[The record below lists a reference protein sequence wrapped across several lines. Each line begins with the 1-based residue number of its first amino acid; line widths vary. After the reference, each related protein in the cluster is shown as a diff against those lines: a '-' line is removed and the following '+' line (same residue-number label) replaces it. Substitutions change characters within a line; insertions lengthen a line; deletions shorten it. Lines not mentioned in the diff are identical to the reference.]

1 MKILTL
7 TTYNVYNY
15 GAALQAY
22 ALQTYLQ
29 CMGHD
34 AVLINY
40 QPEYLT
46 RKYDYRWVNPESKLS
61 RYAVT
66 RIAYRVMKY
75 LQRQTTMGRKRQFD
89 RFIDSYLKQTRE
101 YRTLETLCQNPP
113 EADLYVVGSDQIWN
127 VFYEAGRDPA
137 FYLEFVTK
145 GRKASYA
152 ASFSYVDIPQKE
164 KKKIAEC
171 LRTFDAVSV
180 RESHGLQLLREMN
193 IPGEWVLDPVFLL
206 PIEQWKQLM
215 VTNIS
220 KEDYLLIYDF
230 EGNKELKRFAK
241 EYARRHHLKIYV
253 IADTYPLL
261 YADRNFMKAGPREFV
276 SMIYHCKAFI
286 SNSFHGTAF
295 SIMFNKPVFVFNR
308 HRHKVNSRM
317 ESLMTLFG
325 INQCI
330 LDNPEKWEKA
340 YYYPF
345 NYEQINHTKQ
355 RELIKSK
362 AYLDN
367 LLNICTHP

>member
-101 YRTLETLCQNPP
+101 YRTLEKLCQNPP

-127 VFYEAGRDPA
+127 VFYEAGSGTRSG
-137 FYLEFVTK
+137 FLSRIRNK
-145 GRKASYA
+145 G
-152 ASFSYVDIPQKE
+152 QKSIIRCQLLLRGYSPEGE
-164 KKKIAEC
+164 KKNC
-171 LRTFDAVSV
+171 R
-180 RESHGLQLLREMN
+180 M
-193 IPGEWVLDPVFLL
+193 P
-206 PIEQWKQLM
+206 
-215 VTNIS
+215 
-220 KEDYLLIYDF
+220 
-230 EGNKELKRFAK
+230 
-241 EYARRHHLKIYV
+241 
-253 IADTYPLL
+253 AD
-261 YADRNFMKAGPREFV
+261 
-276 SMIYHCKAFI
+276 I
-286 SNSFHGTAF
+286 
-295 SIMFNKPVFVFNR
+295 
-308 HRHKVNSRM
+308 
-317 ESLMTLFG
+317 
-325 INQCI
+325 
-330 LDNPEKWEKA
+330 
-340 YYYPF
+340 
-345 NYEQINHTKQ
+345 
-355 RELIKSK
+355 
-362 AYLDN
+362 
-367 LLNICTHP
+367 

>member
-101 YRTLETLCQNPP
+101 YRTLEKLCQNPP

-137 FYLEFVTK
+137 FYLEFVTRAEK
-145 GRKASYA
+145 HHTLPASLTWI
-152 ASFSYVDIPQKE
+152 FPRRR
-164 KKKIAEC
+164 KKKLPNACGRLMLC
-171 LRTFDAVSV
+171 L
-180 RESHGLQLLREMN
+180 
-193 IPGEWVLDPVFLL
+193 
-206 PIEQWKQLM
+206 
-215 VTNIS
+215 
-220 KEDYLLIYDF
+220 
-230 EGNKELKRFAK
+230 
-241 EYARRHHLKIYV
+241 
-253 IADTYPLL
+253 
-261 YADRNFMKAGPREFV
+261 
-276 SMIYHCKAFI
+276 
-286 SNSFHGTAF
+286 
-295 SIMFNKPVFVFNR
+295 
-308 HRHKVNSRM
+308 
-317 ESLMTLFG
+317 
-325 INQCI
+325 
-330 LDNPEKWEKA
+330 
-340 YYYPF
+340 
-345 NYEQINHTKQ
+345 
-355 RELIKSK
+355 
-362 AYLDN
+362 
-367 LLNICTHP
+367 